1 MSFTLDGVASISPQ
15 NGVLTVV
22 DVTITNNNSE
32 DLYIRQYLSNLSF
45 VKEVH
50 LNKKSLK
57 KIDSGI
63 RKKMRGV
70 NESDYFVIKAY
81 GGTVNLKVPIK
92 ANQNGSKKIY
102 FQKKA
107 FYFDLTKSGNYIV
120 ILNDTIEGYAQKGS
134 DMEIHFS
141 VNPVHITI

>member
-70 NESDYFVIKAY
+70 NESDYFVIKAH

-102 FQKKA
+102 FQKKS
-107 FYFDLTKSGNYIV
+107 FLF
-120 ILNDTIEGYAQKGS
+120 
-134 DMEIHFS
+134 
-141 VNPVHITI
+141 